1 MIITGDGGV
10 GVGIGVGVQYI
21 VCVRIAFYSTK
32 KVTEMVNLKFKFN
45 WIFVALDI
53 ELSRIEKE

>member
-1 MIITGDGGV
+1 MVRLD
-10 GVGIGVGVQYI
+10 
-21 VCVRIAFYSTK
+21 VCVCVCRSVQSE

-45 WIFVALDI
+45 WIFAASDI